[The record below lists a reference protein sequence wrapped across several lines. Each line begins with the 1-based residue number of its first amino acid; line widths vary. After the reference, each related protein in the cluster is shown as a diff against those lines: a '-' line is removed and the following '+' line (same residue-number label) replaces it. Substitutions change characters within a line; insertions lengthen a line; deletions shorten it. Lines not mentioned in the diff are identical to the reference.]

1 MFDNERFSTRG
12 IHENIPLVL
21 QVIIWQMIDDLKEK
35 KKKIDYLQMFELE
48 FDTKCLK
55 IHHSSERPKY
65 SNTFQFHVGGVVAD
79 SSKASLTIWVMNEK
93 QYSLIMFPEE
103 R

>member
-1 MFDNERFSTRG
+1 MFDNERFTTRG

-21 QVIIWQMIDDLKEK
+21 QVIIWQMIDDLKAK
-35 KKKIDYLQMFELE
+35 KKKIDYLQVFELE
-48 FDTKCLK
+48 FNTKCLK

-65 SNTFQFHVGGVVAD
+65 SNRYQFHVGSVVAN
-79 SSKASLTIWVMNEK
+79 SNKTTLTIWVMDEE
-93 QYSLIMFPEE
+93 QYSLMMFPEE